1 MRFGSATLL
10 FVISAVP
17 ALGASCPGP
26 QFQVSDFQVD
36 DGKLDRG
43 YPGGV
48 SFADIDGDGD
58 LDVFATHGYDV
69 TAPKYEPRRS
79 MLYLNDGRTNFT
91 RAEDSALSTADKP
104 ASGSTWADIDG
115 DGDLDAFVSTELDAF
130 DAFYRNLGGGR
141 FERQDLG
148 DATKTKGGNFTSTW
162 VDIDHDG
169 DLDLHV
175 GGPPLELPEPT
186 LVYRNDG
193 GAFVRVTDT
202 PIDGG
207 PNNSGAVL
215 WADVDNDGDLDL
227 FVANSDAMRQSDL
240 QPAPLEHAVLY
251 RNEGN
256 WRFTLTPDQAF
267 ADNAFPAVAA
277 AFGDVDND
285 GDLDLLLGLY
295 GNGKVAKQDRL
306 FLNDGKGRFS
316 EQRKVA
322 LPGHLEQQYALA
334 FADFNLDGN
343 LDIVSA
349 SYNDD
354 IRIFTGD
361 GEGNFRPLD
370 DPSLKRKRAHSSLA
384 TGDLNGDGRPDAVIG
399 SWAESSQGDT
409 MTLLINRSQPCG
421 GWTEIV
427 LRDKAGAPNP
437 PGARVTLVT
446 RRRDGGV
453 RRQLREAS
461 AQTGFRS
468 QSASAFLFAVPESET
483 IAAAEIRWPNGH
495 LQRLTTVQPNRR
507 NEISEQQ

>member
-1 MRFGSATLL
+1 VKLGSTALFLLLTAEPALSATC
-10 FVISAVP
+10 P
-17 ALGASCPGP
+17 AP
-26 QFQVSDFQVD
+26 QFRVSDFQVG
-36 DGKLDRG
+36 DGELDRG

-58 LDVFATHGYDV
+58 LDIFATHGYDV
-69 TAPKYEPRRS
+69 TAPKYAPRRS
-79 MLYLNDGRTNFT
+79 MLYINDGKENFS
-91 RAEDSALSTADKP
+91 RAEDSALSVADKP

-115 DGDLDAFVSTELDAF
+115 DGDLDAFVSTELGAL

-141 FERQDLG
+141 FERQELG

-169 DLDLHV
+169 DQDLHV
-175 GGPPLELPEPT
+175 GGPTLELPEPM
-186 LVYRNDG
+186 LVYRNDAG
-193 GAFVRVTDT
+193 TFVRVTGS
-202 PIDGG
+202 PLNGE
-207 PNNSGAVL
+207 PNNPGAVL

-227 FVANSDAMRQSDL
+227 LVANSDAMRQSDL

-256 WRFTLTPDQAF
+256 WRFTATPGQAF

-316 EQRKVA
+316 EQTEVV

-349 SYNDD
+349 SYNDE
-354 IRIFTGD
+354 IRIFA
-361 GEGNFRPLD
+361 GNGKGHFEPVE
-370 DPSLKRKRAHSSLA
+370 DPNLKRKRAYSSVA
-384 TGDLNGDGRPDAVIG
+384 TGDLNGDGSPDAVIG
-399 SWAESSQGDT
+399 SWAETSDGDT
-409 MTLLINRSQPCG
+409 MTLLTNQSKPCG
-421 GWTEIV
+421 AWTEIV
-427 LRDKAGAPNP
+427 LRDARGAPNP

-446 RRRDGGV
+446 RSRNGAV

-468 QSASAFLFAVPESET
+468 QSASAFLFGVPESET
-483 IAAAEIRWPNGH
+483 IAAAEIRWPNGR
-495 LQRLTTVQPNRR
+495 LQRLTAVKLDRR
-507 NEISEQQ
+507 NEIREKN

>member
-1 MRFGSATLL
+1 MKLGSAALFL
-10 FVISAVP
+10 FVTAGN
-17 ALGASCPGP
+17 ALAATCPGP
-26 QFQVSDFQVD
+26 QFRVSDFQVG

-43 YPGGV
+43 FPGGV

-79 MLYLNDGRTNFT
+79 MLYVNDGKANFT
-91 RAEDSALSTADKP
+91 RADDSALSTADKP

-115 DGDLDAFVSTELDAF
+115 DGDLDAFVSTELGAL

-141 FERQDLG
+141 FERQELG

-162 VDIDHDG
+162 VDIDRDG
-169 DLDLHV
+169 DLDLQV
-175 GGPPLELPEPT
+175 GGPTLEPPETT
-186 LVYRNDG
+186 LVYRNDAG
-193 GAFVRVTDT
+193 TFVRVTGS
-202 PIDGG
+202 PIEGG
-207 PNNSGAVL
+207 PTNSGAVL

-240 QPAPLEHAVLY
+240 QPTPLEHSVLY
-251 RNEGN
+251 RNEGK
-256 WRFTLTPDQAF
+256 WQFTVTPGQAF

-306 FLNDGKGRFS
+306 FLNDGKGVFS
-316 EQRKVA
+316 EQRNVV
-322 LPGHLEQQYALA
+322 LSGHLEQQYALA

-361 GEGNFRPLD
+361 GTGHFEPVD
-370 DPSLKRKRAHSSLA
+370 DPGLKRKSAHSSLA
-384 TGDLNGDGRPDAVIG
+384 TGDLNGDGLPDAVIG
-399 SWAESSQGDT
+399 SWAETSQGDT
-409 MTLLINRSQPCG
+409 MAMLINQSQPCG
-421 GWTEIV
+421 AWTEIV

-437 PGARVTLVT
+437 PGTRVTLVT
-446 RRRDGGV
+446 RHRDGKV

-468 QSASAFLFAVPESET
+468 QSASAFLFAVPEGET
-483 IAAAEIRWPNGH
+483 IVAADIRWPNGR
-495 LQRLTTVQPNRR
+495 LQHISSVQLDRR
-507 NEISEQQ
+507 TEVRESK